1 MIVLDA
7 SALIDVI
14 ADRPQKD
21 AVLEHLGQPI
31 TAPSHQLA
39 EVGSAVS
46 RLVRAGDLTPKSA
59 RQALTDAAALV
70 QDVVAVD
77 EALLLRAFT
86 LRDSVRMLDG
96 LYVALAERRN
106 CPLLTTDSRLA
117 RSNPPCEVIFAG
129 MDTGI

>member
-21 AVLEHLGQPI
+21 AVLEHLDQPI

-46 RLVRAGDLTPKSA
+46 RLVRAGDLTPESA
-59 RQALTDAAALV
+59 TQALSDAAALV
-70 QDVVAVD
+70 QEVVPID
-77 EALLLRAFT
+77 EALVLRAFV

-106 CPLLTTDSRLA
+106 CPLLTTDGRLA

-129 MDTGI
+129 TGAGI